1 MRADAPAP
9 RPRQSDIFLDVE
21 KAGITLLLSGVFLAL
36 VGVAFTAMAW
46 QRYQSNSSFEWT
58 QLLGPMLI
66 SVGGTFMLTSSC
78 RLSQHF
84 PVPMEVRPDEHAII
98 RSSRPG
104 SAGLGVRAWS
114 WDSVAFISMTALFSC
129 LTEPG

>member
-1 MRADAPAP
+1 M
-9 RPRQSDIFLDVE
+9 QSDIFLDVE

-58 QLLGPMLI
+58 QLLGPILI

-78 RLSQHF
+78 SF

-114 WDSVAFISMTALFSC
+114 WDSVAFISM
-129 LTEPG
+129 